1 MDNFGD
7 FGRHR
12 SGNFFRKIGRGAK
25 HFVTHP
31 KDLIRQPGAL
41 VGVLLA
47 PMTGGLS
54 LALTVHQTAKV
65 GDGKGAVA
73 LWKTDKKSSPP
84 PPLPAKTITPIT
96 TLTLSPIPIPTAP
109 TTTSSSGL
117 LVGLIVVSGIGAAG
131 FYFLTRKKK

>member
-1 MDNFGD
+1 MNNFGD

-54 LALTVHQTAKV
+54 LALTAHQTAKV

-84 PPLPAKTITPIT
+84 PPLPPKAITTITTP
-96 TLTLSPIPIPTAP
+96 TLAPTPTPAPTAA
-109 TTTSSSGL
+109 SSSGL

-131 FYFLTRKKK
+131 FYFLTKKKK